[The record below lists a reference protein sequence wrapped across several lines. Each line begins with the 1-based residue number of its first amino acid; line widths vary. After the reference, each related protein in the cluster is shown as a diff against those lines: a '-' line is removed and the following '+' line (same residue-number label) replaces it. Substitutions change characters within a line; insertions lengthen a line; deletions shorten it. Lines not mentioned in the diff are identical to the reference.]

1 ALHFLR
7 RRAKGDVPTAVMRL
21 IAGISLVD
29 AVYLAGAADQAAATA
44 ALFCFL
50 ATHAM
55 QRWIRGT

>member
-1 ALHFLR
+1 
-7 RRAKGDVPTAVMRL
+7 MSL

-50 ATHAM
+50 ATLAM